1 MFKLIRLLGVSM
13 AIDKHNLEVVEN
25 GFTVDNHRRSEIGR
39 RIRVARE
46 SLGLTQDGLAK
57 AVKGSKRGIQDNE
70 TRFRVPGGEVIAGLI
85 DLGIS
90 ANWLLSGV
98 GPMRIADQPAES
110 EQDQSPKAINYELE
124 KEKKT
129 LVINQD
135 QATYDGGRDI
145 LEAVLRVGEY
155 KIANDQVTRAV
166 IEFGLSGAPHWLE
179 AARNYPDLE

>member
-1 MFKLIRLLGVSM
+1 MHSSVGIQLSVWRKSVGLKQEDAAALLGLSSSTYQ
-13 AIDKHNLEVVEN
+13 NYER
-25 GFTVDNHRRSEIGR
+25 GTRRPDTDGWQKF
-39 RIRVARE
+39 AR
-46 SLGLTQDGLAK
+46 A
-57 AVKGSKRGIQDNE
+57 GIN
-70 TRFRVPGGEVIAGLI
+70 T
-85 DLGIS
+85 
-90 ANWLLSGV
+90 NWLLTGE
-98 GPMRIADQPAES
+98 GPMLLADHQAVS
-110 EQDQSPKAINYELE
+110 EIKKASPSVIYALE

-135 QATYDGGRDI
+135 QAAYDGVRDI